1 MERYIN
7 DLEQNTNKLLVTVK
21 DYPIEKLTKKNGSGW
36 SILEILE
43 HIYITDKVIYS
54 IVSKPSENESKTTE
68 IVGRNKLETILVEQ
82 RNKKQQ
88 SPELLKPKGDFKNLT
103 DFNSAFL
110 TLRNTMKNGLST
122 GKIRFDNRIHN
133 HFLLGEMTITD
144 WLNFILFH
152 TERHL
157 KQIEESK

>member
-21 DYPIEKLTKKNGSGW
+21 DYPIEKLTKKNGSEW

-54 IVSKPSENESKTTE
+54 IVSKPSENESKITE

>member
-1 MERYIN
+1 M
-7 DLEQNTNKLLVTVK
+7 
-21 DYPIEKLTKKNGSGW
+21 
-36 SILEILE
+36 
-43 HIYITDKVIYS
+43 
-54 IVSKPSENESKTTE
+54 SKPSENESKTTE